1 MIILFLR
8 LLKNAPSV
16 ACVVYDSTLYPSTF
30 IFLQTSS
37 GHQVQTEVA
46 NASKKKKKNGCCSAI
61 QIEYNPLGNQEVPL
75 LSLFI
80 ILERK
85 NIQILTSSLQPSFV
99 QIICWLIKII
109 KAKY

>member
-1 MIILFLR
+1 MLAR
-8 LLKNAPSV
+8 R
-16 ACVVYDSTLYPSTF
+16 
-30 IFLQTSS
+30 
-37 GHQVQTEVA
+37 
-46 NASKKKKKNGCCSAI
+46 KKKNGCCSAI